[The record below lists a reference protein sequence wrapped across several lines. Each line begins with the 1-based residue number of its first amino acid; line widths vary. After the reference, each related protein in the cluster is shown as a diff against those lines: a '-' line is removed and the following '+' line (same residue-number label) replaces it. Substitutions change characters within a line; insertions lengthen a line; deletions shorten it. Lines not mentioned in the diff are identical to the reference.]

1 MSKVAET
8 IISMLDKG
16 QSILDIAKFFGG
28 INELLD
34 ITKKYSYL
42 YAMIQT
48 KLGGSMD
55 CSAEG
60 EDGEMV
66 MFSLNF
72 ILTDLEAVDVDMI
85 NHYDATV
92 DIIIPEIKN
101 SPALMQMLLTWLDD
115 YLSDMGGEVAVGS
128 FNDNKLNDKMIWIYA
143 ESINGKSFKDSI
155 GIGRVRDEEVL
166 RIIPEK
172 YKEQ

>member
-16 QSILDIAKFFGG
+16 QSIFDVAKFFGG
-28 INELLD
+28 IHELLN
-34 ITKKYSYL
+34 ITKKYPYL

-60 EDGEMV
+60 ENKEMV

-72 ILTDLEAVDVDMI
+72 ILTDLEAIDVDDF
-85 NHYDATV
+85 NHYNATV
-92 DIIIPEIKN
+92 DIIIPEIQK
-101 SPALMQMLLTWLDD
+101 SPALMQMLLSWLDD
-115 YLSDMGGEVAVGS
+115 YLTDMGAEVGS
-128 FNDNKLNDKMIWIYA
+128 FNDNKLNDKMNWIYA

-155 GIGRVRDEEVL
+155 GRVRDEVVL
-166 RIIPEK
+166 SIIPDK
-172 YKEQ
+172 YKDI

>member
-1 MSKVAET
+1 MSNFAER
-8 IISMLDKG
+8 IITQLDKG
-16 QSILDIAKFFGG
+16 ITIFEIARMFGG
-28 INELLD
+28 VQKLLD
-34 ITKKYSYL
+34 MSKKYPYL

-55 CSAEG
+55 CSAEN
-60 EDGEMV
+60 EDKEMV

-72 ILTDLEAVDVDMI
+72 ILTDLEAIDVDDF
-85 NHYDATV
+85 NHYNATV
-92 DIIIPEIKN
+92 DVIIPEIQK
-101 SPALMQMLLTWLDD
+101 SPALMQMLLSWLDD
-115 YLSDMGGEVAVGS
+115 YLTDMGAEVGS

-155 GIGRVRDEEVL
+155 GRVRDEEVL

-172 YKEQ
+172 YKD